1 MCYNA
6 DVTLYKANEGD
17 VVSDDFLEL
26 SGIHGESEKKDSLS
40 GEEFP
45 ILKGLS
51 PLSLRIL
58 NRAGRT
64 MNVSKGV
71 EMLHEGDTP
80 HDLYF
85 IKHGRMAIGRQSG
98 AKLKIIAELGAGEV
112 YGEFGALR
120 KKARY
125 ASVHTSEFSVIIRV
139 ELSAVQQVLEADSE
153 FHKRLEALLTQR
165 MLTSFFSSHPVFQ
178 ALPEKERSDLAR
190 LLPVHFFERNSRI
203 FSQGKTPQGIYLIL
217 SGEVEVSYRT
227 RSKEERLLEIRRD
240 NDILGEVANKNGT
253 ELAYSA
259 DAVSDVDILLLDTAA
274 MKILHDQHP
283 QSFKD
288 LESYINSRAAKT
300 VLRLKENAG

>member
-1 MCYNA
+1 VNNDY
-6 DVTLYKANEGD
+6 
-17 VVSDDFLEL
+17 LEL
-26 SGIHGESEKKDSLS
+26 SGIHGESKNSETLT

-45 ILKGLS
+45 ILEGLS

-58 NRAGRT
+58 NRASRT

-85 IKHGRMAIGRQSG
+85 IKHGKMAVGRQSG
-98 AKLKIIAELGAGEV
+98 TQLKVIAELGAGEI

-120 KKARY
+120 RKARY
-125 ASVHTSEFSVIIRV
+125 ASVHTAEFSVIIRV

-165 MLTSFFSSHPVFQ
+165 MLSSFFSSHPVFH
-178 ALPEKERSDLAR
+178 ALSEKERSGLAG
-190 LLPVHFFERNSRI
+190 LLPIHFYERNSRI
-203 FSQGKTPQGIYLIL
+203 FSQGKKPQGIYLIL

-259 DAVSDVDILLLDTAA
+259 VAVSDVDILVLDPTA
-274 MKILHDQHP
+274 MKMLHDKHP
-283 QSFKD
+283 QSFKN
-288 LESYINSRAAKT
+288 LEAYINKRASRT
-300 VLRLKENAG
+300 VLRLKENMG